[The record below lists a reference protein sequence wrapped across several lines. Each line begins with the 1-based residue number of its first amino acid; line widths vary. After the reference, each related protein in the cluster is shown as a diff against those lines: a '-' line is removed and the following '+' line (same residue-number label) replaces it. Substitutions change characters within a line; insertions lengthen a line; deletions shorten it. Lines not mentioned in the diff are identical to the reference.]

1 MSLYF
6 TSLCLFGF
14 VENKIVMLSKTFS
27 EANKKML
34 KYVIGEPTG
43 KAQER
48 VIFEIKVI

>member
-6 TSLCLFGF
+6 TSLCLLAFA
-14 VENKIVMLSKTFS
+14 ENKIVMLSKTFS

-34 KYVIGEPTG
+34 KYVIREPTG

-48 VIFEIKVI
+48 VILKLK